1 MFLESLVKFMYKFIW
16 IWHYIKAAEE
26 IILLHIYF
34 PNDYWVF
41 RFLIFKG

>member
-16 IWHYIKAAEE
+16 IWHYIKAAY
-26 IILLHIYF
+26 LHIYF

-41 RFLIFKG
+41 RFLIVKG